1 MPDSVVSVD
10 RMRDETGSQ
19 RFFASHFLLS
29 SSLIIVIA
37 AVLLFIVRSKLPG
50 VGNLPYWVLLCS
62 AVLFLLSWGVDKPL
76 GVWRRWPVVA
86 SSAGLRRPRG
96 GVPARIAVYPTGIN
110 SVCFVTAQEAISEDS
125 WRTALPLISSGF
137 GFNRATIEFKKW
149 GKLVV
154 LKMTNR
160 PSPIDLDCERPL
172 QCQGRSVLVG
182 VDEHGKDFWLDAA
195 GNSSCVVAGLPGCG
209 KSFFLKRIALSYA
222 LNPGTHV
229 FIFDGKQ
236 TRSFFFLS
244 RIGKNIH
251 SYSGTPDSDDRILK
265 VLEKLVNLLR
275 QRASSGKVDWP
286 LIVLIFDECQSFLSL
301 PKGLT
306 KEEKEARERALKI
319 IKEFVQK
326 GRELGFF
333 VVLATQK
340 LDGTAIPTSIRDLA
354 GIRCSGKLRTRENE
368 VMVFGENIGLT
379 SSLSTGQMV
388 FDNGSDISV
397 VKVAKDPN
405 YKVLNPT

>member
-1 MPDSVVSVD
+1 MNSSVVSVD
-10 RMRDETGSQ
+10 RLKDETGWQ
-19 RFFASHFLLS
+19 RLFSSHVFRS
-29 SSLIIVIA
+29 SSVVLAVVS
-37 AVLLFIVRSKLPG
+37 VLLFFVRVKVPG

-96 GVPARIAVYPTGIN
+96 GVPARIAVYPTGIS
-110 SVCFVTAQEAISEDS
+110 SVCLVTAQEAISEDS
-125 WRTALPLISSGF
+125 WRTAVPLLASGF
-137 GFNRATIEFKKW
+137 GFERGTIQFKKH

-244 RIGKNIH
+244 RISKNIH